1 VSVLLFVCTGNLC
14 RSPMAEALLRQ
25 RLEDANLTPRVQVR
39 SAGVWAQEGR
49 PASAEAIE
57 VMAERAL
64 DIEDHRAHVLTAE
77 DMAEAELVLV
87 MSREHLDYVRA
98 AWPQYAYKVRR
109 LAEMAGRRR
118 DIEDPYGK
126 SRRDYRETAN
136 EIDRYLR
143 TGWDAILEAL

>member
-77 DMAEAELVLV
+77 DMAPGLCARR
-87 MSREHLDYVRA
+87 MAPVRIQGA
-98 AWPQYAYKVRR
+98 QT
-109 LAEMAGRRR
+109 GR
-118 DIEDPYGK
+118 DGGP
-126 SRRDYRETAN
+126 TA
-136 EIDRYLR
+136 RH
-143 TGWDAILEAL
+143 

>member
-1 VSVLLFVCTGNLC
+1 
-14 RSPMAEALLRQ
+14 
-25 RLEDANLTPRVQVR
+25 
-39 SAGVWAQEGR
+39 
-49 PASAEAIE
+49 
-57 VMAERAL
+57 
-64 DIEDHRAHVLTAE
+64 
-77 DMAEAELVLV
+77 
-87 MSREHLDYVRA
+87 VRA

-126 SRRDYRETAN
+126 SRRDYRETAD